1 MTTHRHDAI
10 DNAVGVLVAEGLIT
24 SDQADLIG
32 TRARSGTAEPPAAG
46 AAADRSPPLL
56 VELACYVGGGFMVAG
71 AGLALG
77 REWDGL
83 PAAVRAGLPAVL
95 TALLAVVAVLAGR
108 PWLPS
113 ARTGPA
119 RRRLASTLAALF
131 AAGVASTAGQFA
143 GNDAE
148 GLTVAVPAALAA
160 LAGYLAVRGSVAL
173 FACWLSAI
181 GLLYAVA
188 ERLDLGTAWMVAGQA
203 AVGGGWLALAAWRR
217 LPAGEAKAAAV
228 LGGLAGLSAA
238 ETGAVSGGGLTW
250 LGAAIGALFLVGGFA
265 RYRAGGQPAV
275 LVPVVLT
282 ALLVPASVV
291 GATQH
296 DVRAAGSVLALVGVV
311 LLMAGAA
318 GLRHRQPRHDRPRPD
333 PRPAPA
339 GSPQQ

>member
-1 MTTHRHDAI
+1 MTTHRHDDI

-32 TRARSGTAEPPAAG
+32 TRARSGTAEPPAAA

-160 LAGYLAVRGSVAL
+160 LAGYLAG
-173 FACWLSAI
+173 
-181 GLLYAVA
+181 
-188 ERLDLGTAWMVAGQA
+188 
-203 AVGGGWLALAAWRR
+203 ALAAWRR